1 MKKLLLL
8 LLSLMLF
15 ASCSND
21 DDTVDTK
28 PHGTISFDLNGEKVV
43 LTDLYEN
50 DLKRTGGEKYGIQ
63 LYGVN
68 YLEENKDFPKYTFQM
83 YLEGPNE
90 IGIYHL
96 SKIMMDVPDRPNGG
110 QDQVYTTYYNEPE
123 LVPGFD
129 LVYNLD
135 FTEKNKITGT
145 FSCEVSS
152 GQAVLKLTDGVIDY
166 TMAKK

>member
-8 LLSLMLF
+8 LFTIVLF

-21 DDTVDTK
+21 DDVVNTN
-28 PHGTISFDLNGEKVV
+28 PYGTISFDLNGEKVI
-43 LTDLYEN
+43 LTDLHEN
-50 DLKRTGGEKYGIQ
+50 VLKRTNGEKYGIQ

-68 YLEENKDFPKYTFQM
+68 YMEENKDFPKYTFQL

-90 IGIYHL
+90 IGTYHL
-96 SKIMMDVPDRPNGG
+96 FKIMLDVPDRPNGG
-110 QDQVYTTYYNEPE
+110 QGQVYTTYYNEPE
-123 LVPGFD
+123 LVPEFD

-135 FTEKNKITGT
+135 FTERDKITGT

-152 GQAVLKLTDGVIDY
+152 GQAVLNLTNGMIDY
-166 TMAKK
+166 NIAKK